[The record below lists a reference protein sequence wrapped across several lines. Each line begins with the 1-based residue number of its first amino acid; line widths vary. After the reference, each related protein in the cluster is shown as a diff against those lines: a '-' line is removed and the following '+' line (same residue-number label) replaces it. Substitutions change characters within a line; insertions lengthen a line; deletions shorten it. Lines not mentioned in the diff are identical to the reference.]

1 MNEILMRLVAES
13 LAFLELTDDELV
25 DPDIAVQQLESIT
38 DSLQKLSTDE
48 REAFLRFVN
57 DVMVPE
63 ARAANNEAA
72 AELYGRMRED
82 LGLMD

>member
-13 LAFLELTDDELV
+13 LAFLELTDDELI

-63 ARAANNEAA
+63 ARAAYNEAA
-72 AELYGRMRED
+72 AELYGRMREG